1 MNDNPIV
8 GNGTSLQA
16 WQGSSKLAA
25 LPVIGADL
33 LVPSGSRAVIVAPH
47 PDDEILGFGGLMQQL
62 AHLGRGMKLISVT
75 DGSASHPGSSVWSTE
90 RLSVIRPQESAEAL
104 KRLDVPLHSLQ
115 WIRGGF
121 SDSAVG
127 TQEVQLV
134 TFLQRYLRPTD
145 VVFCTWRHDGHS
157 DHEAVGR
164 ACAVAT
170 AAVGA
175 QLYEVPIWAW
185 HWADPE
191 DPRLPWDRARKIL
204 LAPETIARKRHAAHA
219 FASQLHGDPLIGLEP
234 VLPPHVLERLMQ
246 SFEVVFV

>member
-1 MNDNPIV
+1 MNDRPIV
-8 GNGTSLQA
+8 GHGTSLQA
-16 WQGSSKLAA
+16 WQGSARLAA

-33 LVPSGSRAVIVAPH
+33 LVPAGSRAVFVAPH

-62 AHLGRGMKLISVT
+62 AQLGRSMKLISIT
-75 DGSASHPGSSVWSTE
+75 DGSASHPGSSLWPPE
-90 RLSVIRPQESAEAL
+90 RLGIIRPQESAEAV
-104 KRLDVPLHSLQ
+104 KRLDVPLQSLQ

-121 SDSAVG
+121 ADSAVA
-127 TQEVQLV
+127 TQEAQLV
-134 TFLQRYLRPTD
+134 TFLQRYLSPTD
-145 VVFCTWRHDGHS
+145 VVFCPWRQDGHS

-164 ACAVAT
+164 ACAVAA
-170 AAVGA
+170 AAVNA
-175 QLYEVPIWAW
+175 QLHEVPIWAW

-219 FASQLHGDPLIGLEP
+219 FGSQLQGDPAIGLEP

-246 SFEVVFV
+246 SFEVVFL

>member
-16 WQGSSKLAA
+16 WQSSTKLAA

-33 LVPSGSRAVIVAPH
+33 LVPAGCRAVIVAPH

-62 AHLGRGMKLISVT
+62 AHLGRAMNLISVT
-75 DGSASHPGSSVWSTE
+75 DGSASHPGSSVWSAE

-121 SDSAVG
+121 SDSAVA

-164 ACAVAT
+164 ACTVAT
-170 AAVGA
+170 ASVGA

-191 DPRLPWDRARKIL
+191 DTRLPWDRARKIL

-219 FASQLHGDPLIGLEP
+219 FASQLHGDPMIGLDP

-246 SFEVVFV
+246 SFEVVFL

>member
-16 WQGSSKLAA
+16 WQGSSLLAA
-25 LPVIGADL
+25 MPVIGADL
-33 LVPSGSRAVIVAPH
+33 LVPAGSRAVIVAPH

-62 AHLGRGMKLISVT
+62 AHLGRAMKLISVT
-75 DGSASHPGSSVWSTE
+75 DGSASHPGSKVWSAE
-90 RLSVIRPQESAEAL
+90 RLSVIRPQESAEAV

-115 WIRGGF
+115 WVRGGF
-121 SDSAVG
+121 SDSGVA
-127 TQEVQLV
+127 TQEEQLV

-157 DHEAVGR
+157 DHEAAGR

-175 QLYEVPIWAW
+175 QLHEVPIWAW

-191 DPRLPWDRARKIL
+191 DTRLPWDRARKIL

-234 VLPPHVLERLMQ
+234 VLPPHVMERLMQ
-246 SFEVVFV
+246 PFEVVFL